1 MEEQLYQ
8 FIVNCLVELA
18 CNDKIDHRNYSKTG
32 ADSTLKTNIKLHNM
46 TVGIEET
53 IKEVINDEFYE
64 MKDEIV
70 NETDKTNKHEL
81 KEEFFNYFVSM
92 IGLLEINN
100 LHEDAKDNFKDEFE
114 SIMGIKES
122 KPPRIVKIRRK
133 TNCKIDDIEL

>member
-1 MEEQLYQ
+1 M
-8 FIVNCLVELA
+8 
-18 CNDKIDHRNYSKTG
+18 K
-32 ADSTLKTNIKLHNM
+32 
-46 TVGIEET
+46 VGIEET

-100 LHEDAKDNFKDEFE
+100 LHEDAKDTFKDDFE

-122 KPPRIVKIRRK
+122 KPPRVRRHLTIVK
-133 TNCKIDDIEL
+133 